1 MNRFD
6 WQSRLN
12 DIYATFPEAKRKP
25 VIGITANYDEATS
38 RIAEGYYESVVAA
51 GGTPVIIPPVAD
63 KDVIINTLGH
73 IDGLLLSG
81 GADYNPLYC
90 GEEPSP
96 RLGGI
101 CSKRDLPELLITRLA
116 YNRQIPMLGI
126 CRGIQTLAMALDGR
140 VAQDIGGPIPG
151 RPHPGPPQG
160 EGAYEMKKDKSPS
173 SLLSPLS
180 SKSHLAGTLPLGRAG
195 VGPSGMGSLKH
206 SQTADRSEPTHTVI
220 IESDSTLYKLYGSGR
235 IAVNS
240 FHHQAVSDP
249 GRRFRVTA
257 VAPDGVIEAIESSEY
272 KSIMGVQWHPECLG
286 DDGQPLFR
294 WLVRQAAAFRE
305 ACDVHERVL
314 TLDTHCDTP
323 MFFPKGV
330 RFDHRDPQLLVDL
343 HKMTEGRQDATIMV
357 AYLPQPKIGETF
369 SEKVDFD
376 VSGPTEY
383 ADLIFDKIEDIVRNN
398 KDYLSIART
407 PADLYEDKRR
417 GRRSI
422 MLGIENGLALEGNA
436 ATIKHF
442 AQRGV
447 VYITLCH
454 NGDNDIC
461 DSARGCNTHNGVSRL
476 GEQVIREMNRQ
487 GIMVDLS
494 HASEK
499 SFYDAIE
506 MSATPIVCSHSSA
519 RALCDHPRNLTD
531 DQMRT
536 LAKSGGV
543 AQTTLYHGFLRTA
556 GEADIT
562 DAIDH
567 LEHAI
572 DVMGIDHVGIGTDF
586 DGDGGIRGMA
596 DSSEIIN
603 FTRQLL
609 ARRYSERD
617 IRKIWGGNFLR
628 VMTIVQRSRE
638 DGK

>member
-12 DIYATFPEAKRKP
+12 DIYATYPEAKRKP

-51 GGTPVIIPPVAD
+51 GGVPVIIPPVAD
-63 KDVIINTLGH
+63 KDVIINTLDR

-101 CSKRDLPELLITRLA
+101 CCKRDLPELLITRLA

-140 VAQDIGGPIPG
+140 VAQDIYLRREECGV
-151 RPHPGPPQG
+151 RS
-160 EGAYEMKKDKSPS
+160 ENSLNKKGLGIGLGSNKTTSNADISPS
-173 SLLSPLS
+173 SLHTPLS
-180 SKSHLAGTLPLGRAG
+180 SSI
-195 VGPSGMGSLKH
+195 KH

-220 IESDSTLYKLYGSGR
+220 IDRDSTLHTLYNSER

-357 AYLPQPKIGETF
+357 AYLPQPKIGEKF
-369 SEKVDFD
+369 SEKVAFD

-422 MLGIENGLALEGNA
+422 MLGIENGLALEGSA

-461 DSARGCNTHNGVSRL
+461 DSARGCNTHNGVGRF

-531 DQMRT
+531 DQMRA

-562 DAIDH
+562 DAIAH

-572 DVMGIDHVGIGTDF
+572 AVMGIDHVGIGTDF

-638 DGK
+638 GGK